1 MSKLLQSVLLILVL
15 SASSSAIAQWKSDSV
30 TNTLVCK
37 AVNVQQ
43 NPKVCS
49 DGANGVIIV
58 WEDYRYGDGFDL
70 FAQHL
75 DANGI
80 RMWPDTGVRVARAAN
95 SQISPQIVTDNAGGA
110 YIAWEDNRSN
120 TLGYDIYAQHVKADG
135 TIAYAENG
143 LAIGTATRD
152 QRYPSLCV
160 DGNGGAF
167 VAWEDSRSTTTT
179 TRPDIYMNKLTA
191 TGAAWASG
199 KPIITQGNQQKT
211 PKIIDD
217 GRGGCLLVYQS
228 SFNVPLSIWGTR
240 VDANGNVLWGTA
252 GGALIYKGYSS
263 VMVARNYNLARD
275 GNEFLLAWEVTSAT
289 ASGQDVYAQR
299 LLMDST
305 KKWFSAAEVTGEW
318 FGDQTNPRIITD
330 DSGGAIV
337 VFEDFTSDASPNYYN
352 KDVSAV
358 RVLDNG
364 VDKIPAA
371 GTGFLFVAR
380 QTRGQSYPRVAKLDD
395 GFIAV
400 WNDARQSATDTAVY
414 AQRVTKAMKRQ
425 WPVAN
430 TNSTWGVPISVSA
443 SSDTQS
449 KQVAIVERTNGAIAV
464 FADNR
469 AGTFDIYAQLIFRD
483 ASLPIELAS
492 FDVNANEYGDVIL
505 DWKTANE
512 LNNAGFEIERRTL
525 GEGVGN
531 QFEVISS
538 YNENASLRGNGTSS
552 TPKLYNY
559 MDQPGAGIY
568 EYRIADVALDGTR
581 TPHSAK
587 RVEVGGNH
595 SANWSLGNAYP
606 NPVAST
612 LQIPVTLAESGEITV
627 SVKNLLGQ
635 KVYSSV
641 NSLSAGVRVLELT
654 LPELSNGSYIY
665 QLTATSNGQ
674 TLWVSPANTITVQR

>member
-15 SASSSAIAQWKSDSV
+15 SASSSALAQWRSDSV

-58 WEDYRYGDGFDL
+58 WEDYRYGDGWDL
-70 FAQHL
+70 FAQRL
-75 DANGI
+75 DANGVK
-80 RMWPDTGVRVARAAN
+80 MWPDSGVRVVRASN
-95 SQISPQIVTDNAGGA
+95 LQINPQIVSDDSGGA
-110 YIAWEDNRSN
+110 YIIWEDSRSA
-120 TLGYDIYAQHVKADG
+120 TLSYDIFGQRIKADG
-135 TIAYAENG
+135 APAFELNG
-143 LAIGTATRD
+143 IMIGSATRD
-152 QRYPSLCV
+152 QRYPSLCR
-160 DGNGGAF
+160 DGNGGAYA
-167 VAWEDSRSTTTT
+167 AWEDSRTTTT
-179 TRPDIYMNKLTA
+179 TSRPDIYMNRLTRS
-191 TGAAWASG
+191 GVAWGSG
-199 KPIITQGNQQKT
+199 GRSIITQGNQQKT
-211 PKIIDD
+211 PKIIED
-217 GRGGCLLVYQS
+217 GQGGCLLTYQS

-240 VDANGNVLWGTA
+240 VNANGQSLWGAT
-252 GGALIYKGYSS
+252 GAVIYRGASS
-263 VMVARNYNLARD
+263 AMIARNVHLARD
-275 GNEFLLAWEVTSAT
+275 GNEFLVTWEVTSAS

-299 LLMDST
+299 LMMDST
-305 KKWFSAAEVTGEW
+305 KKWFSAAEVSGEW
-318 FGDQTNPRIITD
+318 PGDQTNPRIMTD

-337 VFEDFTSDASPNYYN
+337 VFEDFTSDAAPNYYN

-358 RVLDNG
+358 RVMDNG

-380 QTRGQSYPRVAKLDD
+380 QTRGQSAPRIAKLDD

-443 SSDTQS
+443 SPDIHS

-492 FDVNANEYGDVIL
+492 FDVKANEHGDVMI

-512 LNNAGFEIERRTL
+512 LENAGFEVERRML
-525 GEGVGN
+525 GQGADN
-531 QFEVISS
+531 RFQVISS
-538 YNENASLRGNGTSS
+538 YNENASLRGNGNSS
-552 TPKLYNY
+552 TPKFYSY
-559 MDQPGAGIY
+559 VDQPAAGIY
-568 EYRIADVALDGTR
+568 EYRIADIGLDGTR
-581 TPHSAK
+581 TPHAPK

-595 SANWSLGNAYP
+595 SANWLVGNAYP
-606 NPVAST
+606 NPVASS
-612 LQIPVTLAESGEITV
+612 LQIPVTLVEAGEITV
-627 SVKNLLGQ
+627 TIKNLLGQ
-635 KVYSSV
+635 PVYSSAS
-641 NSLSAGVRVLELT
+641 SLSAGARVLDVT

-665 QLTATSNGQ
+665 QLTAASNGQ
-674 TLWVSPANTITVQR
+674 TLWVSPANTITIQR